1 MSDSSY
7 TKGAA
12 KRLLWLTSL
21 TLALAALIGFS
32 PTWGEK
38 GSFLPELALDLQGGT
53 SMILKPVFEEGQ
65 SGSAEKLQQA
75 VEIIRQRIDST
86 GVSEAQITT
95 QGDSAIVVS
104 VPGDTSSELE
114 NLISQSAKMEFRP
127 VLVAS
132 NGATATVNESGK
144 PSAPIATSS
153 AKPTDPSD
161 LNNVSAELQA
171 AFEKLVCDA
180 NYKVVGTPAEDKP
193 LVTCHRD
200 TGEKY
205 ILGAVEVKG
214 TEISDAMA
222 GTETVA
228 NGVST
233 NNWMVNLEFKSA
245 GAKQFA
251 DTTTR
256 LFGLT
261 EPRNRFA
268 VTLDGL
274 VVTAPT
280 VEGVITGGEAQI
292 TGNFTQAEATSLSNQ
307 LKYGSLPI
315 QFEVN
320 NVEKVSATL
329 GVASL
334 EAGLLAGLIGLAVVV
349 IYSLF
354 QYRALAIVTIG
365 SLAVAAIITY
375 LVICFLSWRS
385 GYRLSLAGVA
395 GLIVAIGITVD
406 SFIVYFERVRDELRD
421 GRALNGAIQA
431 GWKRAVRTILVSD
444 GVSLLAAVVLY
455 FLTVGNVRGFA
466 FTLLITTLIDLI
478 VVVFFTHPLL
488 QLLGTRKFFQSG
500 SKWSGFDTKALS
512 SGGYIGRGQFR
523 TPGNSAKDKKAAK
536 EVAKRL
542 TIAERKLQEQDGKK

>member
-1 MSDSSY
+1 
-7 TKGAA
+7 
-12 KRLLWLTSL
+12 
-21 TLALAALIGFS
+21 
-32 PTWGEK
+32 
-38 GSFLPELALDLQGGT
+38 
-53 SMILKPVFEEGQ
+53 
-65 SGSAEKLQQA
+65 
-75 VEIIRQRIDST
+75 
-86 GVSEAQITT
+86 
-95 QGDSAIVVS
+95 

-132 NGATATVNESGK
+132 NGATATVNETGK
-144 PSAPIATSS
+144 PSVPIATSS

-161 LNNVSAELQA
+161 LNNVSAELQS

-180 NYKVVGTPAEDKP
+180 SYKVVGIPAEDKP

-334 EAGLLAGLIGLAVVV
+334 QAGLLAGLIGLVVVV

-406 SFIVYFERVRDELRD
+406 SFIVYFERVRDEMRD

-488 QLLGTRKFFQSG
+488 QLLGTLKFFQSG
-500 SKWSGFDTKALS
+500 NKWSGFDTKALS
-512 SGGYIGRGQFR
+512 SGNYIGRGQFR